1 MIMKQNII
9 SEIKRYRELMLI
21 TEAEGLLPTVLS
33 VLDNVL
39 SGIKT
44 FSRAERNVFANSID
58 DFLTEFPGLGTTI
71 TNVDDEFAR
80 ASKIVSELATSTNE
94 DAISKFLKLINSNT
108 NLKTT
113 FVDNLLINKPLL
125 KDLGALEYDDFKL
138 FLKNVGIEDTVNIKN
153 ITNALLTDPSILTP
167 KKIFNWAYETI
178 KVDKNT
184 ITKNA
189 DDALVE
195 LLTDPNTKDQFNAIT
210 KKRNAQEFLDGL
222 YNKIVKNVNEPTYEN
237 VLTYLTN
244 DIQKI
249 YDELPAN
256 YKTSWITK
264 FLKNYKFEGNKLTG
278 VLQWY
283 FTIGLVIS
291 GYSIIQSLRIKD
303 ALFTKW
309 VNAKYPEWETMTDT
323 QKEVALTEWQE
334 YFISKIGM
342 KFFYTPL
349 WLPATF
355 LSDTKDML
363 SENISME
370 SANKLWDKG
379 KKEIQ
384 KVDPL
389 FNFEE
394 FIKKDWGTDYTG
406 KEKFKKEGNVY
417 IVTDVNGVDYKYTE
431 DGNSFKYLEE

>member
-1 MIMKQNII
+1 
-9 SEIKRYRELMLI
+9 MLI

-39 SGIKT
+39 SEIKT
-44 FSRAERNVFANSID
+44 FSRAEKNVFANSID
-58 DFLTEFPGLGTTI
+58 DFLTKFPDLGKTI

-94 DAISKFLKLINSNT
+94 DAISIFLKLINSNT

-113 FVDNLLINKPLL
+113 FVDNLLTNKPLL

-138 FLKNVGIEDTVNIKN
+138 FLKKVGIEDTVNIKK
-153 ITNALLTDPSILTP
+153 ITNSLLTDPSILTQ
-167 KKIFNWAYETI
+167 KKIFNWVYKEI
-178 KVDKNT
+178 KVGKNT

-342 KFFYTPL
+342 KFFYTPFCHY
-349 WLPATF
+349 P
-355 LSDTKDML
+355 
-363 SENISME
+363 NI
-370 SANKLWDKG
+370 
-379 KKEIQ
+379 
-384 KVDPL
+384 
-389 FNFEE
+389 
-394 FIKKDWGTDYTG
+394 
-406 KEKFKKEGNVY
+406 
-417 IVTDVNGVDYKYTE
+417 
-431 DGNSFKYLEE
+431 